1 MPRTWFQPPRVPLA
15 RQRSG
20 AIPRSIQQAD
30 PAPDSREVDWRMST
44 WVVVLVK
51 DFESAKQGLGP
62 AIDPHQR
69 MVLARRNAS
78 RAIRAAGAAE
88 HGLVVAGSDEAAALA
103 AELGAEVL
111 IEPRQEGQNVAAQR
125 GLARA
130 TQNGA
135 DAVLLLSSDLPL
147 VTKKSVRDLLREA
160 SRLAPPVAVA
170 VPATGRGRTNALYLH
185 PPPSIGLHFAADS
198 LPAFP
203 RHAAGLGVRFEI
215 HISPAMAL
223 DLDEPAD
230 LARLRRAVCIASSF
244 LRSRAFLT
252 SMPATISESSSAR
265 GRSSNQPMCWWS
277 RRRWCLNLRERSGIY
292 PLWLP
297 VTRRSESPSS

>member
-1 MPRTWFQPPRVPLA
+1 
-15 RQRSG
+15 
-20 AIPRSIQQAD
+20 
-30 PAPDSREVDWRMST
+30 MST

-51 DFESAKQGLGP
+51 DFEFAKQRLGP
-62 AIDPHQR
+62 ALDPHQR
-69 MVLARRNAS
+69 RALARRNAS

-88 HGLVVAGSDEAAALA
+88 HRLVVAGSDEAAALA

-130 TQNGA
+130 IENDA

-160 SRLAPPVAVA
+160 SKLAPPVAVA
-170 VPATGRGRTNALYLH
+170 VPATGRGGTNALYLH
-185 PPPSIGLHFAADS
+185 PPRAIGLHFGADS
-198 LPAFP
+198 LAAF
-203 RHAAGLGVRFEI
+203 RREAQGLGVRFEI

-230 LARLRRAVCIASSF
+230 LARLRRAV
-244 LRSRAFLT
+244 
-252 SMPATISESSSAR
+252 
-265 GRSSNQPMCWWS
+265 
-277 RRRWCLNLRERSGIY
+277 
-292 PLWLP
+292 
-297 VTRRSESPSS
+297 